1 LRLTVHDA
9 WVKGGP
15 SNMTVIM
22 RWSAVQDLQD
32 GSPYNNHA
40 TRHAAFIQLRRFR
53 PLGRLFFEATLR
65 LLSLRPD
72 DLLTIL
78 TMALSID
85 SRDSVSLFP
94 SIQATR
100 F

>member
-1 LRLTVHDA
+1 
-9 WVKGGP
+9 
-15 SNMTVIM
+15 
-22 RWSAVQDLQD
+22 
-32 GSPYNNHA
+32 
-40 TRHAAFIQLRRFR
+40 
-53 PLGRLFFEATLR
+53 LR

-78 TMALSID
+78 KMALSID
-85 SRDSVSLFP
+85 FRDSVSLLP